1 MSVQRDKRSWEVNI
15 LIIDIVMIRR
25 RRVQIQTMCLEK
37 SYLEDVST
45 IGYHHPFIVGG
56 PFICPLLVNTIISH
70 HHQLRSPKVFEV
82 VDILCIMVR

>member
-1 MSVQRDKRSWEVNI
+1 MEKVNI
-15 LIIDIVMIRR
+15 LIMRYCYDKKKKSISSNNVF
-25 RRVQIQTMCLEK
+25 EK

-70 HHQLRSPKVFEV
+70 HHQLRSPKVFEM